1 MILETTSDLKKYVSI
16 AQSFEFD
23 DFQPY
28 IQKAVN
34 AFTYK
39 YVGSL
44 HLALSDQA
52 TGTNATIKNEA
63 REHLRSAIANFGMYI
78 YLPLLQVQLDS
89 SGISVNISENRKS
102 PEWWQTKDIRR
113 ELLRAGHESMD
124 LLLAVLDANLTV
136 FTDYEESYCQVN
148 NELLVNNAV
157 TFSKYYTI
165 FDSRQTYLALMPVI
179 RKVEDQY
186 LHTFLCPELITELKT
201 DVTGNLKA
209 VKLALQKAI
218 VAFTVAKVSS
228 NGLFI
233 FDERGL
239 RIDFENMSDGRKEN
253 TSYGKS
259 AEQLNSLAEEE
270 ISNGTQYL
278 KLVTEI
284 IEANIEDFD
293 QCEFPLLKNKK
304 VLPGYTP
311 YNTKGIL
318 GL

>member
-39 YVGSL
+39 YVGNL
-44 HLALSDQA
+44 HTTLSSVSV
-52 TGTNATIKNEA
+52 GTNAEIKNEA

-165 FDSRQTYLALMPVI
+165 FDSRQTYLALMPII

-253 TSYGKS
+253 PSYGKS